1 MVSCKKDKIELPPDV
16 GYDYAPTI
24 IGKYVIYEVDSV
36 VYDDFKKDTT
46 IFKYRIKEKLEENI
60 TDAEG
65 RAALKLV
72 RYIKL
77 YNPSTSYD
85 NIPWTLKDVWTCIRT
100 KTTYEVVEEDIRF
113 TKLTFPV
120 VTDKIWNGN
129 AFNTFVT
136 LDYKYKY
143 TDKAET
149 INGIAFD
156 NVLFVEQ
163 KDDKLK
169 NVIHREYYIEKY
181 AKNIGLIYREIKDL
195 KSETVNALPVEQ
207 RIKSGIIYKQIYISH
222 GIE

>member
-1 MVSCKKDKIELPPDV
+1 MVSCKKDKVELPPDV
-16 GYDYAPTI
+16 GYDYAPVT
-24 IGKYVIYEVDSV
+24 IGKYVIYDVDSI

-46 IFKYRIKEKLEENI
+46 EFKYRIKEKLEENI

-77 YNPSTSYD
+77 YNPTVSYD
-85 NIPWTLKDVWTCIRT
+85 NIPWKIKDVWTCVRT

-113 TKLTFPV
+113 TKLVFPV
-120 VTDKIWNGN
+120 VTDKTWNGN
-129 AFNTFVT
+129 AYNTSSA

-143 TDKAET
+143 TDMPET

-181 AKNIGLIYREIKDL
+181 VKNIGLIYREIKDL

-207 RIKSGIIYKQIYISH
+207 RIKSGIKYKQTYISH